1 MKNIN
6 TATHW
11 DTVWSEELEK
21 GEDRPYPDLYPSV
34 IEQVP
39 DNSSVVDIGCGTG
52 YLLSQIRELKGC
64 TVYGLDLSPQAIRV
78 MQERRNIK
86 GEAASVPPIPL
97 KDGEYDT
104 VICTEVMEHITDDAL
119 LASELMRIV
128 KPGGRVIVTVPNDR
142 WGPEEN
148 PEHQRTYT
156 AESLRKLFEE
166 HSERITVKPVSNY
179 LMLTADR

>member
-52 YLLSQIRELKGC
+52 YLLSQIRELKNC
-64 TVYGLDLSPQAIRV
+64 TVYGLDLSPQAIQV
-78 MQERRNIK
+78 MGERRKIE
-86 GEAASVPPIPL
+86 GVASSVPPIPF
-97 KDGEYDT
+97 KDGEYN
-104 VICTEVMEHITDDAL
+104 VAICTEVMEHITDDAL

-128 KPGGRVIVTVPNDR
+128 KPGGRVIVTVPNNR

-156 AESLRKLFEE
+156 AESLQNLFVK
-166 HSERITVKPVSNY
+166 HSNKITVVPVSNY
-179 LMLTADR
+179 LMLTAER